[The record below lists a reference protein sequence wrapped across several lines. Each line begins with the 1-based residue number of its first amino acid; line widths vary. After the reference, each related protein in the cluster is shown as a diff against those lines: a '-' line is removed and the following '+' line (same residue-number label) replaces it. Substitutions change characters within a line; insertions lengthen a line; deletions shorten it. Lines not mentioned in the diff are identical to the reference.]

1 MNILPKTTLDVMANI
16 AILGAIVVS
25 LGYPFIA
32 NVLWMISNP
41 YMLYHNRKINQPEQA
56 KMFLVYTLISLFG
69 IYNLWP
75 K

>member
-1 MNILPKTTLDVMANI
+1 MDIIPKTTLDVMANI

-41 YMLYHNRKINQPEQA
+41 YMLWHNRKINQPEQA
-56 KMFLVYTLISLFG
+56 KMFLTYTLVSLFG
-69 IYNLWP
+69 IINLWP